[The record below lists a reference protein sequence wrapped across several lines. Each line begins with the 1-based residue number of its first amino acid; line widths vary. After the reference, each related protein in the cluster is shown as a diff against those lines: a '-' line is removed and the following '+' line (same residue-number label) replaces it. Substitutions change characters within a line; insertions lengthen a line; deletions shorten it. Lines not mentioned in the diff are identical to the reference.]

1 MIGRRFALVAGGGTG
16 GHLVPALTVAK
27 ALAAARG
34 DDAVEIVG
42 SRRGLE
48 DDLLTGSGLR
58 VTRLPGRGFSRSL
71 GPRQMVT
78 NLVAAAALVVAAAM
92 ALALVGRRRPAVVVA
107 MGGYGCVP
115 VALAAVVLG
124 VPVVLVNLDAV
135 PGAASRL
142 VGRFARA
149 AAVGFDGTGLRRAVV
164 TGAPVRPEIAA
175 AAHPD
180 EAARSRAR
188 EALGLPVDRFVV
200 GAVGGSLG
208 AGTIN
213 RAVVA
218 LAAMWVGRRD
228 VALYHVV
235 GRRHAEALATAGPAT
250 PAGGLVYRQ
259 VPYEDEM
266 ALFYQAADVVL
277 ARAGAV
283 TVAELAVVGVP
294 GVLVPLPGA
303 PGDHQT
309 ANASVLARAGGAVIV
324 ADPECTGARL
334 AAELEALR
342 TPPDRLAAMAEA
354 AAAVGH
360 PDAVAAVV
368 AVIETHARAGPRPPK
383 PKGRPGAARH
393 GPAGVGTPPSSG
405 GAVSCPEPSP
415 RPSTSPL
422 RGGSIWWG
430 WAGRG

>member
-1 MIGRRFALVAGGGTG
+1 VIGRRFALVAGGGTG
-16 GHLVPALTVAK
+16 GHLVPALTVAR

-48 DDLLTGSGLR
+48 DDLLTGSGLP
-58 VTRLPGRGFSRSL
+58 VTRLPGRGFSRSF

-78 NLVAAAALVVAAAM
+78 NLGAAAALVVAGVM
-92 ALALVGRRRPAVVVA
+92 AVGLVGRRRPAVVVA

-115 VALAAVVLG
+115 VALAALVLG

-149 AAVGFDGTGLRRAVV
+149 AAVGFDGSTLRRAVV
-164 TGAPVRPEIAA
+164 TGAPVRPEIVA

-180 EAARSRAR
+180 EAARARAR

-218 LAAMWVGRRD
+218 LAALWVGRRD

-235 GRRHAEALATAGPAT
+235 GRRHAEARATDPPET
-250 PAGGLVYRQ
+250 PAGGLFYRQ
-259 VPYEDEM
+259 VPYEDRM

-277 ARAGAV
+277 SRAGAV

-309 ANASVLARAGGAVIV
+309 ANASVLARAGGAVIL

-334 AAELEALR
+334 AEELEALR
-342 TPPDRLAAMAEA
+342 TPPERLGAMSEA
-354 AAAVGH
+354 AASLGH

-368 AVIETHARAGPRPPK
+368 AVIETHARAGPRPL
-383 PKGRPGAARH
+383 GSAGGPGGARH
-393 GPAGVGTPPSSG
+393 GPSGPDTAPSAGR
-405 GAVSCPEPSP
+405 AVS
-415 RPSTSPL
+415 
-422 RGGSIWWG
+422 
-430 WAGRG
+430 